1 MQMHHNIS
9 GFVMNPWQ
17 LTKSGFGVPGDG
29 FLIPPP
35 PLSKHEDKFW
45 DEMAIAF
52 VPWERHYQVKNCLGV
67 QVLIG
72 KAGKLSKGNPIVPKC
87 CPSVLRLGLSTIT
100 GHIPEWKVADRI
112 AAAVFDTLSPSHGRL
127 LQNRNEVTGIVL
139 RSVEKQLATVELPF
153 D

>member
-1 MQMHHNIS
+1 LPGSHISSRKHWSSESGLIRPTISNKGSLHGKPMQMHHNIS

-52 VPWERHYQVKNCLGV
+52 VPWERHYRVKNCLGV

-72 KAGKLSKGNPIVPKC
+72 KAGKFSKGNPDCP
-87 CPSVLRLGLSTIT
+87 PSVAPPSFDLGYRPLPGTFLNGRSRTASLQPYST
-100 GHIPEWKVADRI
+100 P
-112 AAAVFDTLSPSHGRL
+112 
-127 LQNRNEVTGIVL
+127 
-139 RSVEKQLATVELPF
+139 
-153 D
+153 